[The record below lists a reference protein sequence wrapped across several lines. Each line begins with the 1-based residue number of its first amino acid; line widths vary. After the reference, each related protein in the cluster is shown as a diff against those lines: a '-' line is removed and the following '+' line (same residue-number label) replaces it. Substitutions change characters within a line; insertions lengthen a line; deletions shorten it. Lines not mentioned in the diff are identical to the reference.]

1 MALVGG
7 GGAPNVAGGGN
18 PAGTGTSLNYI
29 GDHAYAY
36 SGVVSVDDNETSLI
50 DATTGALYIVGQ
62 VTFSYPEFSS
72 DNYRYRIHIDEQQVW
87 GMEVGGGTDANL
99 IDPVDVMI
107 PPFSRVRITAD
118 NSASSSSV
126 NQVAILVGRVYQ

>member
-1 MALVGG
+1 M
-7 GGAPNVAGGGN
+7 
-18 PAGTGTSLNYI
+18 Y
-29 GDHAYAY
+29 
-36 SGVVSVDDNETSLI
+36 
-50 DATTGALYIVGQ
+50 
-62 VTFSYPEFSS
+62 
-72 DNYRYRIHIDEQQVW
+72 IDEQQVW

>member
-7 GGAPNVAGGGN
+7 GGSPNVTGSN

-29 GDHAYAY
+29 GDHAYGY
-36 SGVVSVDDNETSLI
+36 SGVVGVDNNETSLI

-62 VTFSYPEFSS
+62 VTFSYPEFNS
-72 DNYRYRIHIDEQQVW
+72 DNYRYRIYIDEQQVW
-87 GMEVGGGTDANL
+87 GIEVGGGTDANL
-99 IDPVDVMI
+99 IDPVDIMI
-107 PPFSRVRITAD
+107 PPYSRVRITAD
-118 NSASSSSV
+118 NAASASSV